1 MPKRVLQ
8 PADMP
13 VPQNYTNGILVSDT
27 AYIAGQIGIDAEG
40 NCPPDAHGQSV
51 QAFKNIAKIL
61 AEADMTLS
69 DIVRMT
75 VYLTDLEDYADYS
88 KARIANLGDH
98 KPASTLV
105 VVASLVRPHYK
116 VEIEVTAAR

>member
-1 MPKRVLQ
+1 MTKRILQ

-13 VPQNYTNGILVSDT
+13 VPQNYTNGILVGDT
-27 AYIAGQIGIDAEG
+27 AYIAGQIGIDADG
-40 NCPPDAHGQSV
+40 NCPPDAHGQAD

-61 AEADMTLS
+61 AEADMTLN
-69 DIVRMT
+69 DVVRMT
-75 VYLTDLEDYADYS
+75 VYLTDIADYADYS

-105 VVASLVRPHYK
+105 AVASLVRPQYK
-116 VEIEVTAAR
+116 VEIEVTAVR